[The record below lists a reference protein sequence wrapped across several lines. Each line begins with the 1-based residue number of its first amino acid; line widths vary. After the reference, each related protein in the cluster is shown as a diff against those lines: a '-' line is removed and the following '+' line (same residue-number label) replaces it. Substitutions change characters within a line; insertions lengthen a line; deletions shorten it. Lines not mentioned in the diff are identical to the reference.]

1 MWLSPIISTLLMF
14 VSLIAV
20 AILYAKGWQLQV
32 EARLPWFTIGN
43 MTTDVVVV
51 ADQLS
56 LPMMSMVVLIS
67 FLVHLYSVGFM
78 ADDKHAGR
86 YFAFLGFFT
95 FSMLGLVLSGNLL
108 VTFCFWELVG
118 FSSYV
123 LIGHWRE
130 KQSAGAAAAK
140 AFIINRIGDAL
151 FIAGL
156 ALFYTQYNDFEIVRH
171 GKLIY
176 LGWGGLLI
184 FIGVIGK
191 SAQLPLSTWL
201 PDAMEGP
208 TPVSALI
215 HAATMVAAGVYLVLR
230 LPYIFSIITPL
241 IGIIGGL
248 TALYGGWMALQQFD
262 LKKILAYSTI
272 SQLGFMMLAIGAGSE
287 QGAFVH
293 LLTHALFK
301 AALFLAAGAIIHS
314 LYHVAHSN
322 EFSPQDIRNM
332 GGFYNVKPRLFITTT
347 VALAAL
353 CGVPLFS
360 GFISKE
366 MIIIP
371 MMHRASESG
380 DWLMWMYVG
389 VFFASSLLT
398 VLYSYRM
405 YVAVFFG
412 QRATPFADLSPIPPV
427 MQWPVSLLAI
437 LSLWVFFSLNPAGPG
452 MFLRYTNNGSYHALY
467 PASGVITLISIGW
480 TLASFG
486 LAHWLFTYRKTR
498 TYETLSLDRLYDV
511 LFVNTSL
518 RLSSALASF
527 DKKGIDGALHIFAYG
542 QVTLAKIAGYV
553 DRYIVDGS
561 VSAIAWISR
570 TAGKMLRGGTGG
582 RVQSYLVWS
591 AIALIIFIF
600 FLL

>member
-1 MWLSPIISTLLMF
+1 MF